1 MVNGMIEKIAI
12 GLVVV
17 LAVAIVATFTWKE
30 MKKEKINKQISD
42 QIEQELA
49 PYNLEKEK
57 IQTDLE
63 QLEIN
68 YDRELGKGTVVI
80 LFPDISEKIYTE
92 FYPILNEYG
101 YKAALTVSQEQ
112 FPGKEG
118 CLTAEQFQELLNA
131 GWNYCIQW
139 HEDVPLEKWVF
150 NFKNSLRSMRI
161 SASNIMY
168 FPSGMYQQKY
178 DRALEA
184 FGFKAAVHHGE
195 EGRPVVEMSGEG
207 KVWHLG
213 VAKMGE
219 EGTQELLEKAILEK
233 GAMALSIEFDQEE
246 ETEEVDEEDI
256 LYSRLNTLEPHT
268 KSERLQIVGFADVKA
283 YLNDKETRAVSA
295 EENRRVKKEELENA
309 LAEVQKQIDDVYVK
323 YGK

>member
-1 MVNGMIEKIAI
+1 MIKKIAI

-131 GWNYCIQW
+131 GCNY
-139 HEDVPLEKWVF
+139 
-150 NFKNSLRSMRI
+150 
-161 SASNIMY
+161 
-168 FPSGMYQQKY
+168 
-178 DRALEA
+178 
-184 FGFKAAVHHGE
+184 
-195 EGRPVVEMSGEG
+195 
-207 KVWHLG
+207 
-213 VAKMGE
+213 
-219 EGTQELLEKAILEK
+219 
-233 GAMALSIEFDQEE
+233 
-246 ETEEVDEEDI
+246 
-256 LYSRLNTLEPHT
+256 
-268 KSERLQIVGFADVKA
+268 
-283 YLNDKETRAVSA
+283 
-295 EENRRVKKEELENA
+295 
-309 LAEVQKQIDDVYVK
+309 
-323 YGK
+323 

>member
-1 MVNGMIEKIAI
+1 M
-12 GLVVV
+12 
-17 LAVAIVATFTWKE
+17 
-30 MKKEKINKQISD
+30 
-42 QIEQELA
+42 
-49 PYNLEKEK
+49 
-57 IQTDLE
+57 
-63 QLEIN
+63 
-68 YDRELGKGTVVI
+68 
-80 LFPDISEKIYTE
+80 
-92 FYPILNEYG
+92 
-101 YKAALTVSQEQ
+101 
-112 FPGKEG
+112 
-118 CLTAEQFQELLNA
+118 
-131 GWNYCIQW
+131 
-139 HEDVPLEKWVF
+139 
-150 NFKNSLRSMRI
+150 
-161 SASNIMY
+161 
-168 FPSGMYQQKY
+168 
-178 DRALEA
+178 
-184 FGFKAAVHHGE
+184 
-195 EGRPVVEMSGEG
+195 VEMSGEG

>member
-1 MVNGMIEKIAI
+1 MVNGMIKKIAI

-101 YKAALTVSQEQ
+101 YKA
-112 FPGKEG
+112 P
-118 CLTAEQFQELLNA
+118 
-131 GWNYCIQW
+131 
-139 HEDVPLEKWVF
+139 
-150 NFKNSLRSMRI
+150 
-161 SASNIMY
+161 
-168 FPSGMYQQKY
+168 
-178 DRALEA
+178 
-184 FGFKAAVHHGE
+184 
-195 EGRPVVEMSGEG
+195 
-207 KVWHLG
+207 
-213 VAKMGE
+213 
-219 EGTQELLEKAILEK
+219 
-233 GAMALSIEFDQEE
+233 
-246 ETEEVDEEDI
+246 
-256 LYSRLNTLEPHT
+256 
-268 KSERLQIVGFADVKA
+268 
-283 YLNDKETRAVSA
+283 
-295 EENRRVKKEELENA
+295 
-309 LAEVQKQIDDVYVK
+309 
-323 YGK
+323 